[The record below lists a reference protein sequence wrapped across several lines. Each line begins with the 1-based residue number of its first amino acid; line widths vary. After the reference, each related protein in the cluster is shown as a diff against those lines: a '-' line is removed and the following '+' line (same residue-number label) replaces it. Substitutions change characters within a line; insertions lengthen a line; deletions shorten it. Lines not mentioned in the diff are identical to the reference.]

1 MKMSMTSRKTG
12 LPIAD
17 IPFPSV
23 VICSQGTESES
34 TDVSVYKA
42 VLDYL
47 NQTNGIGLQVSPL
60 QMKRNNDK
68 SSAEVVILPARLIFV
83 YIQLLWGKAGSFLKP
98 VVHRIS
104 SVEGNLFMF
113 GLVCYFCPI
122 SQENQHFDCPI

>member
-1 MKMSMTSRKTG
+1 MKMSMTSRKIG

-68 SSAEVVILPARLIFV
+68 SSAEVVILPAHLIFV
-83 YIQLLWGKAGSFLKP
+83 YFNSF
-98 VVHRIS
+98 
-104 SVEGNLFMF
+104 GA
-113 GLVCYFCPI
+113 
-122 SQENQHFDCPI
+122 SQAVF